1 MALGGLDS
9 DSQDQIVKMKGDECY
24 FSHRVA
30 KIPNNGH

>member
-1 MALGGLDS
+1 MALSGLDS
-9 DSQDQIVKMKGDECY
+9 DSQDQIVKMKGDECF